1 MTLYCFPTM
10 QGRRGELEVGAGGP
24 AHKRRSNHSRFI
36 CFWLPCLDDGVRHRP
51 RKRKERDV
59 KEGKEET
66 MEVEEGFEGGP
77 VWFEGAEG
85 LIRVKNV

>member
-1 MTLYCFPTM
+1 M
-10 QGRRGELEVGAGGP
+10 QGRRGELEVGAGGS

-36 CFWLPCLDDGVRHRP
+36 CFWLPCLDDGVRRRP
-51 RKRKERDV
+51 RKRKEMEKR
-59 KEGKEET
+59 KEGKEER
-66 MEVEEGFEGGP
+66 MEVEEGLEVSGGP